1 MANEVYSNENKN
13 VGRVFDFMSPNA
25 NYALR
30 EDKDT
35 TSIFDF
41 SYKAGLK
48 LMAGDTLL
56 KPMSS
61 VNKATIRKTST
72 QGVYK
77 LILQKSDGNFRIK
90 YIDESQLLN
99 NKEYAMGTISKI
111 SDDEYEITYFGS
123 EDEISIEHYTKAQ
136 AINFMKMNKLTFQL

>member
-90 YIDESQLLN
+90 
-99 NKEYAMGTISKI
+99 
-111 SDDEYEITYFGS
+111 
-123 EDEISIEHYTKAQ
+123 
-136 AINFMKMNKLTFQL
+136 